1 MAAVASIR
9 ANPIIKIFYSGLRE
23 RGKHPKPALTTCMR
37 KLLVILNTMLHTKT
51 PRRAPALDSSISALS
66 PLSGAVAQHG
76 CCWGLRTL
84 G

>member
-1 MAAVASIR
+1 MAAVSGIR

-23 RGKHPKPALTTCMR
+23 RGKHSKPALTACMR
-37 KLLVILNTMLHTKT
+37 KLLVILNAMLHTKT
-51 PRRAPALDSSISALS
+51 LWRAPALDSSISALS

-76 CCWGLRTL
+76 CCRGLRTP